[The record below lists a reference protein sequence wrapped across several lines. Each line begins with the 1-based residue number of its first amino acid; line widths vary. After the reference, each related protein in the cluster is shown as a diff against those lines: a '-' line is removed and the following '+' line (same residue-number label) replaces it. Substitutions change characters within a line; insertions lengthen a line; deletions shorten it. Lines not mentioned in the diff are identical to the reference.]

1 MVNAG
6 QSRDVASRDAAWG
19 SFCGWMD
26 VGDFRTTARRTSFDD
41 APASTHNLVVGLV
54 EPGSRVLEFGCA
66 TGYMSQV
73 LRDRLGASVVGVE
86 LDAEAAQLAAVH
98 CDRILVGDAEEL
110 DLEAELGVERF
121 DAILFADVLE
131 HLRDPAALLR
141 RVRPFVAE
149 SGVVVASI
157 PNVAHASIRLALL
170 GGSFRYRDEGLLDK
184 GHLRFFT
191 REGIQDLFESSGYLI
206 TQWLR
211 RRLEVE
217 ETEIPVPSSVPEEAR
232 AWATGDP
239 EATTYQFVVC
249 ASPAD
254 AAAQLHAWRRKLG
267 EARTE
272 LEELRPLAAEAE
284 VLRDE
289 LEELRGLR
297 GAVEELSAVRHAHE
311 KLQRRLVA
319 ERAAFADGIAA
330 VEDTIYSSRSWRYT
344 SSMRGAMRFLRRFKP

>member
-1 MVNAG
+1 
-6 QSRDVASRDAAWG
+6 
-19 SFCGWMD
+19 MD
-26 VGDFRTTARRTSFDD
+26 VGDFRTAARRTTFDD
-41 APASTHNLVVGLV
+41 APGSTHNLVLGLV

-66 TGYMSQV
+66 SGYMSEA

-98 CDRILVGDAEEL
+98 TERVLVGDAEEL
-110 DLEAELGVERF
+110 DLEAELGGERF

-141 RVRPFVAE
+141 RARQFVAE
-149 SGVVVASI
+149 GGVVIASI
-157 PNVAHASIRLALL
+157 PNIAHASVRLALL
-170 GGSFRYRDEGLLDK
+170 GGSFQYRDEGLLDA

-211 RRLEVE
+211 RRLDVD
-217 ETEIPVPSSVPEEAR
+217 ETEIPVPRSVPEEAR
-232 AWATGDP
+232 AWAAGDP

-249 ASPAD
+249 AMPSEP
-254 AAAQLHAWRRKLG
+254 AAQLLAWRTKLG

-284 VLRDE
+284 VLRAE
-289 LEELRGLR
+289 LEELRPLR
-297 GAVEELSAVRHAHE
+297 GAAEELEALRRAHE
-311 KLQRRLVA
+311 VLQRRLVA
-319 ERAAFADGIAA
+319 ERAAFAEGIAA
-330 VEDTIYSSRSWRYT
+330 VEDGVYGSRSWRYT
-344 SSMRGAMRFLRRFKP
+344 APMRKLIHLARRLKP

>member
-1 MVNAG
+1 MN
-6 QSRDVASRDAAWG
+6 
-19 SFCGWMD
+19 

-41 APASTHNLVVGLV
+41 SPGSTHNLVVGLV

-66 TGYMSQV
+66 SGYMSEA
-73 LRDRLGASVVGVE
+73 LRDRLSASVVGVE

-98 CDRILVGDAEEL
+98 TERVLVGDAEEL
-110 DLEAELGVERF
+110 DLEAELGGERF

-141 RVRPFVAE
+141 RVRQFVAE
-149 SGVVVASI
+149 GGVVIASI
-157 PNVAHASIRLALL
+157 PNIAHASVRLALL
-170 GGSFRYRDEGLLDK
+170 SGSFRYREEGLLDA

-211 RRLEVE
+211 RRIDVE
-217 ETEIPVPSSVPEEAR
+217 QTEIPVPASVPEEAR
-232 AWATGDP
+232 AWATGDA

-249 ASPAD
+249 AVPSGP
-254 AAAQLHAWRRKLG
+254 AAQLLAWRTKLG

-284 VLRDE
+284 VLRAE
-289 LEELRGLR
+289 LEELRPLR
-297 GAVEELSAVRHAHE
+297 GAAEELEALRQAHE
-311 KLQRRLVA
+311 VLQRRLIA
-319 ERAAFADGIAA
+319 ERAAFAEGIAA
-330 VEDTIYSSRSWRYT
+330 VEEGVYGSRSWRYT
-344 SSMRGAMRFLRRFKP
+344 APMRKAIGFFRRRKP